1 MPASWR
7 GVQCQVAEAT
17 TTGGNGERR
26 ELRMETSV
34 EVEVLVM
41 MVAGWMGSYKIPS
54 FEGLPRMTG
63 VQAIV
68 GEILA
73 CREEMGQR

>member
-1 MPASWR
+1 MQEANARIVMSFVAGVWTGR

-41 MVAGWMGSYKIPS
+41 MVAG
-54 FEGLPRMTG
+54 
-63 VQAIV
+63 
-68 GEILA
+68 
-73 CREEMGQR
+73 